1 MRSLYVFATRHC
13 FRVPM
18 ALPSLGCLEPA
29 HTVFEAL
36 TKSLEPARFTK
47 AWICQTYLWSH
58 FVSLSLSIYICTSNS
73 RSYVHAHI
81 TLWYIIYM
89 SISAQM
95 WAIIV
100 SHCLWTCFQ
109 PCKVFIDISGSRD
122 LATVGC
128 QCLLLKSIERLPK
141 KCFIRLPC
149 FEHEVASGLS
159 NDGLD
164 WQDHPPRCNGRKVT
178 GDKCSD
184 HKTFIHECMVMDID
198 KTSGYIYFRILQDS
212 DCLIKYIWFCSIVLA
227 ALATLWA
234 PTCWG
239 EHLTLR
245 HRITD
250 RPWRRWC
257 SEPVFG

>member
-1 MRSLYVFATRHC
+1 
-13 FRVPM
+13 M

-29 HTVFEAL
+29 HTLFEAL

-58 FVSLSLSIYICTSNS
+58 FVSPSLSLYIYIYIFTSNS

-81 TLWYIIYM
+81 TLWYMIYM
-89 SISAQM
+89 TISAQM

-128 QCLLLKSIERLPK
+128 QCLLLKGYQRNPK
-141 KCFIRLPC
+141 KYFVRLPC

-164 WQDHPPRCNGRKVT
+164 WQDHQPRCNGRKVT

-184 HKTFIHECMVMDID
+184 HKTFIHECMVMESWTLTRLQD
-198 KTSGYIYFRILQDS
+198 TSGFWLS
-212 DCLIKYIWFCSIVLA
+212 D
-227 ALATLWA
+227 
-234 PTCWG
+234 
-239 EHLTLR
+239 
-245 HRITD
+245 
-250 RPWRRWC
+250 
-257 SEPVFG
+257 